1 MDPLERLL
9 AERACER
16 LVYRYAQ
23 LLDLGQA
30 EKVPEL
36 FADDGVWELP
46 GRIRFAGRAE
56 LDAGIPTRLTA
67 PGRTARHLCMNV
79 VIDVLGPDEAVGTS
93 YMVNY
98 RYDDPSGVPADLA
111 PTGDPVYIGEYRDR
125 FVRTDGRVEVPP
137 TAHRAGVRAA
147 VADVVLTRGA
157 GRLRPR
163 PRAVLS

>member
-23 LLDLGQA
+23 LLDLGRA

-36 FADDGVWELP
+36 FVDDGVWELP

-98 RYDDPSGVPADLA
+98 RYDDPSGVPADVA

-125 FVRTDGRVEVPP
+125 FVRTEDGWRFHQRRTELAFAHVSRPP
-137 TAHRAGVRAA
+137 
-147 VADVVLTRGA
+147 
-157 GRLRPR
+157 
-163 PRAVLS
+163 S

>member
-23 LLDLGQA
+23 LLDLGQQD
-30 EKVPEL
+30 KVPEL
-36 FADDGVWELP
+36 FVDDGVWELP

-98 RYDDPSGVPADLA
+98 RYDDPSGVPADPA

-125 FVRTDGRVEVPP
+125 FVRTEDGWRFHQRRTELAFAPRSP
-137 TAHRAGVRAA
+137 T
-147 VADVVLTRGA
+147 
-157 GRLRPR
+157 P
-163 PRAVLS
+163 S

>member
-36 FADDGVWELP
+36 FVDDGVWELP

-56 LDAGIPTRLTA
+56 LDAGIPTRLNA

-98 RYDDPSGVPADLA
+98 RYDDPSGVPADVA
-111 PTGDPVYIGEYRDR
+111 PTGDPVYIGEYHDR
-125 FVRTDGRVEVPP
+125 FVRTEDGWRFHQRRTELAFAHQSP
-137 TAHRAGVRAA
+137 T
-147 VADVVLTRGA
+147 
-157 GRLRPR
+157 
-163 PRAVLS
+163 SS

>member
-16 LVYRYAQ
+16 LVYRYAH
-23 LLDLGQA
+23 LLDLGQ
-30 EKVPEL
+30 EDRVPEL

-56 LDAGIPTRLTA
+56 LEAGIPTRLTV

-93 YMVNY
+93 
-98 RYDDPSGVPADLA
+98 
-111 PTGDPVYIGEYRDR
+111 
-125 FVRTDGRVEVPP
+125 
-137 TAHRAGVRAA
+137 
-147 VADVVLTRGA
+147 
-157 GRLRPR
+157 
-163 PRAVLS
+163 

>member
-1 MDPLERLL
+1 MSDGLDPLERLL

-23 LLDLGQA
+23 LLDLGQQD
-30 EKVPEL
+30 KVPAL
-36 FADDGVWELP
+36 FVDDGVWELP

-56 LDAGIPTRLTA
+56 LDAGIPTRLNA

-111 PTGDPVYIGEYRDR
+111 PTGDPVYIGEYHDR
-125 FVRTDGRVEVPP
+125 FVRTEGGWRFRRRRTELAFAQRSP
-137 TAHRAGVRAA
+137 T
-147 VADVVLTRGA
+147 
-157 GRLRPR
+157 
-163 PRAVLS
+163 SS

>member
-30 EKVPEL
+30 DKVPEL
-36 FADDGVWELP
+36 FVDDGVWELP

-111 PTGDPVYIGEYRDR
+111 PTGDPVYIGEYHDR
-125 FVRTDGRVEVPP
+125 FVRTEDGWRFHQRRTELAFAQRSP
-137 TAHRAGVRAA
+137 T
-147 VADVVLTRGA
+147 
-157 GRLRPR
+157 
-163 PRAVLS
+163 SS

>member
-16 LVYRYAQ
+16 LIYRYAQ
-23 LLDLGQA
+23 LLDLGEADQ
-30 EKVPEL
+30 VPEL
-36 FADDGVWELP
+36 FVDDGVWELP

-56 LDAGIPTRLTA
+56 LDAGIPSRLFA

-79 VIDVLGPDEAVGTS
+79 VIDVLGPDEATGTS

-98 RYDDPSGVPADLA
+98 RHDEPSGVAAELA

-125 FVRTDGRVEVPP
+125 FVRTEDGWKFQRRRTELAFGQPATTP
-137 TAHRAGVRAA
+137 
-147 VADVVLTRGA
+147 
-157 GRLRPR
+157 
-163 PRAVLS
+163 S